1 MATIYDTNTNALINK
16 AAEELK
22 KQIKEPE
29 WAKFVKTGVAKDRPP
44 AETDW
49 WYKRAASILRSV
61 YLKGPI
67 GTNKLRHKYSSK
79 KNRGYK
85 PEKTFNAGGKII
97 RTILQQLEKAEL
109 IQKGEKDKHKGRL
122 VTPKGKSFLDKL
134 SK

>member
-1 MATIYDTNTNALINK
+1 MATIYDTNPNALINK

-79 KNRGYK
+79 KNR
-85 PEKTFNAGGKII
+85 
-97 RTILQQLEKAEL
+97 
-109 IQKGEKDKHKGRL
+109 
-122 VTPKGKSFLDKL
+122 
-134 SK
+134 